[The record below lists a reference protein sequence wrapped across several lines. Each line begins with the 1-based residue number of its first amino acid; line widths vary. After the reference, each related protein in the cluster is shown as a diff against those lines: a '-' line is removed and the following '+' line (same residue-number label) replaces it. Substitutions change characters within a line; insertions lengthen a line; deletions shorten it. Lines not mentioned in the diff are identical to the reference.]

1 MAKLNKDKLLSLVS
15 QEITNSLGFYGGDL
29 SEHRRRGLKFY
40 LGEPLGNEVEGQS
53 QVVSQDLLE
62 TIETIMP
69 SMMRIFTQGESIV
82 RFEPQQPDDV
92 EYADQ
97 ATDYIN
103 HIFAKD
109 NNGYQILHTMFKDA
123 LISKNGFVKFYW
135 KTSKEQKKEKKI
147 SKEVKKNADGS
158 ATETHYD
165 TSGEEMPAPEDMP
178 PPTPPVDP
186 AAAPGSQIAVG
197 KKDVDDVEADPKA
210 VPIKVSGQ
218 KEKLNLKPKITVK
231 NDGSER
237 K

>member
-1 MAKLNKDKLLSLVS
+1 MDIDIVKKFGSLANFRDFLSEKINDGAEISRGKDK
-15 QEITNSLGFYGGDL
+15 
-29 SEHRRRGLKFY
+29 
-40 LGEPLGNEVEGQS
+40 
-53 QVVSQDLLE
+53 
-62 TIETIMP
+62 
-69 SMMRIFTQGESIV
+69 
-82 RFEPQQPDDV
+82 
-92 EYADQ
+92 
-97 ATDYIN
+97 TD
-103 HIFAKD
+103 
-109 NNGYQILHTMFKDA
+109 
-123 LISKNGFVKFYW
+123 
-135 KTSKEQKKEKKI
+135 TSKEQKKEKKI